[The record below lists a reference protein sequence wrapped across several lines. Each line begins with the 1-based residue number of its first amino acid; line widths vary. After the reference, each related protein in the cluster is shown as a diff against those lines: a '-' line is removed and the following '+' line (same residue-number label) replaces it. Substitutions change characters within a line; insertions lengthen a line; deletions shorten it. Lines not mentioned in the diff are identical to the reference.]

1 MTTSAEKSDPAEL
14 RPITADDL
22 EPILALHNRCLV
34 HDGVEQSFEM
44 GELREE
50 LDDDGVTFADD
61 VRVAIVDGDIV
72 GYAYALNLPS
82 DVREERCYVFGRVDP
97 PFRRRGV
104 RTQLMHWAVPRA
116 AARLISSGNDLP
128 KWIRAFEYD
137 TIESAHALYRMMGF
151 EPVRYEEE
159 LLRPVENPP
168 EIQTI
173 DGIRIV
179 AWTED
184 RDEEARIVKN
194 TSFADHWGSTPTT
207 VDHWH
212 HRVRG
217 FAGRPDLSLL
227 ALDDEDRV
235 VACCVIH
242 RYEADDELLGR
253 KEAWIDTLG
262 TLREWRGRGIA
273 SAFIAQSLHNFAA
286 DGLSHAA
293 IGVDSENPTGAS
305 ELYRKLGFE
314 PQRRVVVSQLAADKV
329 SSPDDSAAAE

>member
-1 MTTSAEKSDPAEL
+1 MTAEDF
-14 RPITADDL
+14 
-22 EPILALHNRCLV
+22 EPILALHNRCLA
-34 HDGVEQSFEM
+34 HDGVDQVFEM

-50 LDDDGVTFADD
+50 LNDDGVTFADD
-61 VRVAIVDGDIV
+61 VRVATIGSEVV

-82 DVREERCYVFGRVDP
+82 DVREERCYVLGRVDP
-97 PFRRRGV
+97 SFRRRGIG
-104 RTQLMHWAVPRA
+104 TQLMGWAVPRA
-116 AARLISSGNDLP
+116 AERLISSGNDLP
-128 KWIRAFEYD
+128 KWVRVFEYE
-137 TIESAHALYRMMGF
+137 TIESAHALYRSMGF

-159 LLRPVENPP
+159 LLRTVDNAP
-168 EIQTI
+168 ELRAI
-173 DGIRIV
+173 DGVRIV

-194 TSFADHWGSTPTT
+194 TAFADHWGSTPTT

-217 FAGRPDLSLL
+217 FASRPDLSLL

-235 VACCVIH
+235 VGCCIIH
-242 RYEADDELLGR
+242 RYEADDALLGR

-273 SAFIAQSLHNFAA
+273 SAFISQSLHNFAA

-305 ELYRKLGFE
+305 ALYRQLGFE
-314 PQRRVVVSQLAADKV
+314 PQRRVVVSQLSA
-329 SSPDDSAAAE
+329 SAAAVTADRPEPR